1 MDLRYFLFTFVL
13 ALLLSASAA
22 AQMQVVL
29 WPDAD
34 HPVLRFTFDQFRGL
48 VGSVGS
54 QRPYAIDTTAQNL
67 SDKQIG
73 SEQFVVDVFDDK
85 HIRIADGSMDVT
97 NLGPGQSVKFQIKI
111 MATGIPAS
119 LRIMSQAESQKP
131 ITLTVNSSPQGAL
144 LKLDGV
150 DAGTTPALIEVAPG
164 KHQLTFGKD
173 GFKVGLFSLEIGK
186 NDVSGG
192 AINFELGKVQFD
204 TIELRDGTV
213 LSGDLDSIQG
223 MDVVVRI
230 GGTLQRIDRN
240 KVKRIIL
247 IEREPLTPSD
257 LPPVQTK
264 Q

>member
-1 MDLRYFLFTFVL
+1 
-13 ALLLSASAA
+13 
-22 AQMQVVL
+22 
-29 WPDAD
+29 
-34 HPVLRFTFDQFRGL
+34 
-48 VGSVGS
+48 
-54 QRPYAIDTTAQNL
+54 
-67 SDKQIG
+67 
-73 SEQFVVDVFDDK
+73 DK

-119 LRIMSQAESQKP
+119 LKVMSQAESQKP

-164 KHQLTFGKD
+164 KHQLAFGKD

-186 NDVSGG
+186 DDVSGG

-204 TIELRDGTV
+204 TIELRDGTA

-223 MDVVVRI
+223 MDVVLRI